1 MPADE
6 ADRDSGNVVE
16 HQAGDAIQGKVSDL
30 ESESEWVCPANTSSD
45 LESSPNMQ
53 QARQSYP
60 CLFKLLDP
68 HSPIPH
74 GLINYASLGCSEDQ
88 NRRLATLKK
97 FVKIENHVDLPIA
110 DIKEDSPLEDYSPHI
125 RRLCE
130 AVSKHCLCKRN
141 KKSEDPII
149 ANVHLGWP
157 DKDYSIENSSS
168 DESSGS
174 NDSSPAPSVAS
185 LGSNSDPPIKFHI
198 LFLSHPHG
206 RASPNISR
214 WRDTRIAVPTPRT

>member
-1 MPADE
+1 M
-6 ADRDSGNVVE
+6 
-16 HQAGDAIQGKVSDL
+16 GDAIQGEVPDFK
-30 ESESEWVCPANTSSD
+30 SETEWVCTANTSSE
-45 LESSPNMQ
+45 LERSPNIQ
-53 QARQSYP
+53 QARQSYQ

-68 HSPIPH
+68 NSPIPY
-74 GLINYASLGCSEDQ
+74 GLINYASLGCFED
-88 NRRLATLKK
+88 RSLRLATLRK
-97 FVKIENHVDLPIA
+97 FVRIEKHVDLPIA
-110 DIKEDSPLEDYSPHI
+110 DKEEDSPLEDYSPHI

-130 AVSKHCLCKRN
+130 AVSKHCLCQRN
-141 KKSEDPII
+141 KRSEDPIV

-157 DKDYSIENSSS
+157 DKDSSSDESSS

-206 RASPNISR
+206 RVSPNISR